1 MSFSGSV
8 EMKPR
13 GSQPAASEA
22 GGKRLGLRS
31 VRSASGQEP
40 GPIGGR
46 AFSRRNTAPAERS
59 ASEAGRPRA
68 SVRPGIDSPAEWATM
83 NQTGVPAATIE
94 PIIEPA
100 DVPTIRFASIGSQ
113 PVSVAS
119 A

>member
-1 MSFSGSV
+1 MSFRGSV
-8 EMKPR
+8 EIKPR
-13 GSQPAASEA
+13 GSQPAAIVAS
-22 GGKRLGLRS
+22 GKRRGLAR
-31 VRSASGQEP
+31 VRSASGHEP

-46 AFSRRNTAPAERS
+46 AFAGRKTAPAERS

-68 SVRPGIDSPAEWATM
+68 SVRPGMVSPAEWATM

-94 PIIEPA
+94 PIIDPA
-100 DVPTIRFASIGSQ
+100 DVPTMRLASIGSQ